1 MVGASAIVQEV
12 HGGDNLPAAE
22 NTPAKSSPFI
32 IEPARPEKDIVNSRP
47 DEQKIN
53 ISETETNRKDEE

>member
-1 MVGASAIVQEV
+1 MNGASAIVQEV
-12 HGGDNLPAAE
+12 HGEDNLPAAE

-32 IEPARPEKDIVNSRP
+32 IEPAKPEESIVIP
-47 DEQKIN
+47 KQDEQADR